1 VKQQRGRIQVTTEY
15 NGELALH
22 YINEVHCKLVIITLL
37 IHACY
42 TQTNGSVAC
51 TLYALYTLTFML
63 ALISSYLETEE
74 PGIAWPVIKA

>member
-1 VKQQRGRIQVTTEY
+1 MQQQRGRIQVTTEY

-42 TQTNGSVAC
+42 TQTNGV
-51 TLYALYTLTFML
+51 LYALYTLTFML
-63 ALISSYLETEE
+63 ALISYLETEE